1 MEVISP
7 TSTQQPSRLA
17 HKPAQAMHIAW
28 PLRSLAAKV
37 LVTVISR
44 TQRTVVLQMAVLMV
58 SEPS

>member
-7 TSTQQPSRLA
+7 TCTQQPSRLA
-17 HKPAQAMHIAW
+17 HKLAQTMRSAW

-44 TQRTVVLQMAVLMV
+44 TQRTAVLRMAVLMV
-58 SEPS
+58 SEPN

>member
-17 HKPAQAMHIAW
+17 RKLVQAMHSAW

-58 SEPS
+58 SERN